1 MKAILR
7 NSYTRIT
14 DKPLVPVGP
23 SNGGR
28 AVSEVDIEK
37 MKMMRE
43 QIKQT
48 LAVVRE
54 DYEYM
59 QEELEEI
66 SDYMAETEKKLEGKR

>member
-1 MKAILR
+1 MKAILS
-7 NSYTRIT
+7 NSYTQIT
-14 DKPLVPVGP
+14 DKPLAPVGP
-23 SNGGR
+23 SDGGK

-43 QIKQT
+43 QIEQT

-59 QEELEEI
+59 REKLEEI
-66 SDYMAETEKKLEGKR
+66 SDYMAETERNLEGGR

>member
-14 DKPLVPVGP
+14 DKPLAPVGP

-37 MKMMRE
+37 MKMVRE

-59 QEELEEI
+59 LEELEDI
-66 SDYMAETEKKLEGKR
+66 SEHLAETERRLEGRR

>member
-14 DKPLVPVGP
+14 DKPLAPAGP

-28 AVSEVDIEK
+28 AVFEVDIEK

-48 LAVVRE
+48 LAVIRE

-59 QEELEEI
+59 REALDDI
-66 SDYMAETEKKLEGKR
+66 SEDLSETERRLEGKR

>member
-1 MKAILR
+1 MKAILS

-14 DKPLVPVGP
+14 NKPLAPVGP
-23 SNGGR
+23 SDGGR
-28 AVSEVDIEK
+28 AVPEVDIEK

-59 QEELEEI
+59 RETLEEI
-66 SDYMAETEKKLEGKR
+66 SDYMAETERNLEGKR

>member
-14 DKPLVPVGP
+14 DKPLAPVGP
-23 SNGGR
+23 SHGGR

-37 MKMMRE
+37 LKMMRE

-59 QEELEEI
+59 QEELDDI
-66 SDYMAETEKKLEGKR
+66 SEHLAETERRLEGKR

>member
-43 QIKQT
+43 GIKQT

-59 QEELEEI
+59 LEELEDI
-66 SDYMAETEKKLEGKR
+66 SEHLAETERRLEGRR

>member
-7 NSYTRIT
+7 NSYTQIT
-14 DKPLVPVGP
+14 DKPLAPAGP

-43 QIKQT
+43 DIKQT

-59 QEELEEI
+59 LEELEDI
-66 SDYMAETEKKLEGKR
+66 SEHLAETERRLEGRR

>member
-14 DKPLVPVGP
+14 DKPLAPAGP

-28 AVSEVDIEK
+28 AVFEVDIEK

-59 QEELEEI
+59 REALDDI
-66 SDYMAETEKKLEGKR
+66 SEDLSETERRLEGKR